1 MKYLF
6 ILYFEINIYYV
17 IFFLIIIIK
26 YFIKFWFLFIIIYY
40 NFGNSDLILIFLAII
55 FLNYI
60 LIDLGF
66 ILLYICQ
73 KSF

>member
-60 LIDLGF
+60 LINLGF